1 MTNLDNKEIETVCG
15 GLGGLPSEP
24 TIADLIEL
32 SEMYAEQTL
41 DRLTRGNIQ
50 LPPVY

>member
-1 MTNLDNKEIETVCG
+1 MKNLNNNEIESVCG
-15 GLGGLPSEP
+15 GVGGLPSEP

-32 SEMYAEQTL
+32 SEMFAERTL
-41 DRLTRGNIQ
+41 HDLTSGNVQ

>member
-1 MTNLDNKEIETVCG
+1 MKNLDNSEIESVCG
-15 GLGGLPSEP
+15 GVGGLPAQP
-24 TIADLIEL
+24 TIAELIEL
-32 SEMYAEQTL
+32 SEMFAEQTL